1 MMHARNRRA
10 VARCA
15 VGPTERTGRHL
26 ERASGPRNAK
36 YGHLCQRATRL
47 DVLLWRASLR
57 DVPAAGVHG
66 SFQTVNAS
74 RPPREQP
81 PYWFESY

>member
-1 MMHARNRRA
+1 MMHAQNRRA

-15 VGPTERTGRHL
+15 VGSDRRTGRHA
-26 ERASGPRNAK
+26 ECASGPRNAK
-36 YGHLCQRATRL
+36 HGHLCQRATRL
-47 DVLLWRASLR
+47 DVQTRRALLRGT
-57 DVPAAGVHG
+57 PAAGVHG

-74 RPPREQP
+74 RLPREQS